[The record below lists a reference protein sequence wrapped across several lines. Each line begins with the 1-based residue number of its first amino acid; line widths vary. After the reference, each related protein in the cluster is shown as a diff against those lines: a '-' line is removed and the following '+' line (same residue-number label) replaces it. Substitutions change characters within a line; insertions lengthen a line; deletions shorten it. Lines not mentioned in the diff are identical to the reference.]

1 MWDKVY
7 HSLGPGMVVA
17 DVDSVCFSLGSG
29 WVAADVERGCF
40 HFGSGR
46 VVAPSLENTSA
57 QGFHARGLGDAPEA
71 YHRHQQETCIRHC
84 SHTEGTAHASL
95 CTAAVC
101 AKHTEYHKTGMRC
114 PWRIHG
120 SAPRRWRSAALP
132 PGIGAPLDRRGP
144 DVSTYSSF
152 YYLLLLRLLL
162 RLLDHP

>member
-1 MWDKVY
+1 
-7 HSLGPGMVVA
+7 MVVA

-101 AKHTEYHKTGMRC
+101 AKHTEYHSVERRREETGRSGAGWLRTERAELEARER
-114 PWRIHG
+114 PRAVQRKWKGPQTESGVGRNNRLSQKKGSGPNQVVRIRH
-120 SAPRRWRSAALP
+120 A
-132 PGIGAPLDRRGP
+132 I
-144 DVSTYSSF
+144 
-152 YYLLLLRLLL
+152 
-162 RLLDHP
+162 

>member
-1 MWDKVY
+1 MFIAPNGG
-7 HSLGPGMVVA
+7 LNRFFA
-17 DVDSVCFSLGSG
+17 LR
-29 WVAADVERGCF
+29 RG
-40 HFGSGR
+40 
-46 VVAPSLENTSA
+46 
-57 QGFHARGLGDAPEA
+57 
-71 YHRHQQETCIRHC
+71 
-84 SHTEGTAHASL
+84 
-95 CTAAVC
+95 
-101 AKHTEYHKTGMRC
+101 KKTVMRC